1 MEYGGEGV
9 ASLSVPERA
18 TITNMGAELGAT
30 TSIFPSDENTRK
42 FLEAQGRV
50 EDYVPL
56 AADPDA
62 TYDEVIV
69 VDLAE
74 IVPLAACP
82 HSPDNIKPIAELDL
96 KVDQVV
102 IGSCTNSSY
111 TDMKRVSEILKG
123 KRVHP
128 DVSLAIAPGSRQVL
142 EILARD
148 GSLADLIAAGAR
160 ILESACGPCIG
171 MGQAPRSGAV
181 SLRTF
186 NRNFEGRSGTKDASV
201 FLVSPETAAAS
212 AITGKITDPRTLGEY
227 IPVGLPERFL
237 VDDSMILPPAEN
249 PDEVEVIMGPN
260 IKPVPIG
267 KPLESTMELP
277 VSIKVGDNITT
288 DHIMPAG
295 AKVLPFRS
303 NIPAIS
309 EFVFSAVDP
318 SFPER
323 AKELGKSVIIG
334 GQNYGQGSSR
344 EHAALAPMYLGVKA
358 VIAKSFARIHKANLV
373 NFGILPLEFA
383 DPEDYDSLE
392 QGDVLIFSNLIESL
406 KSGEAFAKNTR
417 TRKDIK
423 LTVSLSSRQV
433 EIIEKG
439 GLLAFAKAQA
449 EN

>member
-1 MEYGGEGV
+1 
-9 ASLSVPERA
+9 
-18 TITNMGAELGAT
+18 
-30 TSIFPSDENTRK
+30 
-42 FLEAQGRV
+42 
-50 EDYVPL
+50 
-56 AADPDA
+56 
-62 TYDEVIV
+62 
-69 VDLAE
+69 
-74 IVPLAACP
+74 
-82 HSPDNIKPIAELDL
+82 
-96 KVDQVV
+96 
-102 IGSCTNSSY
+102 
-111 TDMKRVSEILKG
+111 
-123 KRVHP
+123 
-128 DVSLAIAPGSRQVL
+128 
-142 EILARD
+142 
-148 GSLADLIAAGAR
+148 
-160 ILESACGPCIG
+160 
-171 MGQAPRSGAV
+171 
-181 SLRTF
+181 
-186 NRNFEGRSGTKDASV
+186 
-201 FLVSPETAAAS
+201 
-212 AITGKITDPRTLGEY
+212 
-227 IPVGLPERFL
+227 
-237 VDDSMILPPAEN
+237 
-249 PDEVEVIMGPN
+249 MGPN